1 MAFEVASVRPSGNAC
16 RGTRSI
22 DAQQVRYNNFS
33 LKGLVKDAYK
43 VEMYQIKAPEWLDDQ
58 CYDVL
63 ANLPAGASKEH
74 IPAMLQTLL
83 AERFHMKVHRE
94 TRQGRVYA
102 LLAGKSGSRLKELKE
117 GMEKPTA
124 VEIHRGSVE
133 FTSATLDSFA
143 SAMSTLLAHPVVN
156 MTEIQGRFDITLNVS
171 MEDLAGIR
179 LPPDGVGTD
188 TLPESQASSSVFA
201 AMKDLGLRL
210 DSRNAPIERIVVES
224 AEKIPTGN

>member
-1 MAFEVASVRPSGNAC
+1 
-16 RGTRSI
+16 
-22 DAQQVRYNNFS
+22 
-33 LKGLVKDAYK
+33 
-43 VEMYQIKAPEWLDDQ
+43 
-58 CYDVL
+58 
-63 ANLPAGASKEH
+63 
-74 IPAMLQTLL
+74 
-83 AERFHMKVHRE
+83 
-94 TRQGRVYA
+94 
-102 LLAGKSGSRLKELKE
+102 
-117 GMEKPTA
+117 
-124 VEIHRGSVE
+124 
-133 FTSATLDSFA
+133 
-143 SAMSTLLAHPVVN
+143 MSTLLAHPVVN